1 MQSPIETVFDE
12 AESRYLKTEELRSL
26 GKYVVSLPERISAY
40 RALRDQ
46 ELTIMQQVADQ
57 LQLKLP
63 DTKLDVLERSLKN
76 GILVLRYCAMGML
89 LADENFVRSRLLHWL
104 SDSVQL
110 HSTQAI
116 DTTVY
121 SLTLQTLKTTLTP
134 KQMAALEP
142 FFTLV
147 QSAFIQS
154 DPDEDLLT
162 IAGMF

>member
-1 MQSPIETVFDE
+1 MQSPIEAVFDE

-46 ELTIMQQVADQ
+46 ELMIMQQVADQ
-57 LQLKLP
+57 LQIKLP
-63 DTKLDVLERSLKN
+63 DTKLDALERSLKN

-89 LADENFVRSRLLHWL
+89 LADEAFVRSRLLHWL
-104 SDSVQL
+104 SDSIRL
-110 HSTQAI
+110 HGTQAI
-116 DTTVY
+116 DFTVY
-121 SLTLQTLKTTLTP
+121 SLTLQTLKATLTP

-142 FFTLV
+142 FITLV
-147 QSAFIQS
+147 QSAFTQ
-154 DPDEDLLT
+154 PQPEDLLT

>member
-26 GKYVVSLPERISAY
+26 GKYVVSLPERVSAY

-57 LQLKLP
+57 LQIKLP
-63 DTKLDVLERSLKN
+63 DAKPGVLERSLKN

-89 LADENFVRSRLLHWL
+89 LADEAFVRSRLLHWL
-104 SDSVQL
+104 TDSIQL
-110 HSTQAI
+110 HGTQAI
-116 DTTVY
+116 ETTVY
-121 SLTLQTLKTTLTP
+121 SLTLQTLKITLTP

-147 QSAFIQS
+147 QGAFAQ
-154 DPDEDLLT
+154 PEAEDLLT